1 MDTGLQQGRVSNDCT
16 KNEKLMDEYLRSQ
29 GLYRKEIAK
38 DGSCLFRAVAEQILH
53 CQSRH
58 LEVRYSCASYL
69 RRNRSKYE
77 AFIEGT
83 FEEYLKRLE
92 NPQEP
97 GKPAVNI
104 TDNNFPDKVSLCF
117 LNGNHYDIVYPKQ
130 FTEAAALCQSIV
142 YELLY
147 KVLGVD
153 SSKQTSS
160 LQSYSESDQDARE
173 ECESSD
179 ESDLDAGD
187 AYWTEGAAES
197 ADMNKFRSRYDNQV
211 PKPKDEE
218 EDDGERCEL
227 SQAVS
232 NDEDK
237 LLAELLSQ
245 ERYRRF
251 INSRSGWGIP
261 GTPLRL
267 AASRGHLRCLEVLLA
282 HDAEVDSLDVKAQT
296 PLFTAVSGKHLDCVH
311 ALLQAGAN
319 PNGSIYN
326 NCSPV
331 LTAAREG
338 DEDILRELL
347 QFGAELLI
355 DVGANVYLPTLIIEK
370 TTKQNEAVE
379 LLLKERACPKTLM
392 SRCRL
397 AIRRYMRKANKMH
410 YIDQLDIPPILRN
423 YLNHMI

>member
-1 MDTGLQQGRVSNDCT
+1 MV
-16 KNEKLMDEYLRSQ
+16 
-29 GLYRKEIAK
+29 
-38 DGSCLFRAVAEQILH
+38 
-53 CQSRH
+53 
-58 LEVRYSCASYL
+58 L
-69 RRNRSKYE
+69 RRPINMSLVDISKI
-77 AFIEGT
+77 F
-83 FEEYLKRLE
+83 
-92 NPQEP
+92 
-97 GKPAVNI
+97 
-104 TDNNFPDKVSLCF
+104 SM
-117 LNGNHYDIVYPKQ
+117 
-130 FTEAAALCQSIV
+130 
-142 YELLY
+142 
-147 KVLGVD
+147 
-153 SSKQTSS
+153 
-160 LQSYSESDQDARE
+160 LQ
-173 ECESSD
+173 
-179 ESDLDAGD
+179 
-187 AYWTEGAAES
+187 
-197 ADMNKFRSRYDNQV
+197 
-211 PKPKDEE
+211 PKDEE
-218 EDDGERCEL
+218 EDDGERREL

-232 NDEDK
+232 NDDDK

-282 HDAEVDSLDVKAQT
+282 RDAEVDSLDVKAQT

-347 QFGAELLI
+347 QFGAEVNARSKVPHWASNASACSGPLYLSSVYGHLDCFKLLLLYGADPNYNCTDEKLLARIKQPKTVLEMCLRHGCGVEYIQLLI

-392 SRCRL
+392 SQCRL
-397 AIRRYMRKANKMH
+397 AIRRYMRMANKMH

-423 YLNHMI
+423 YLNHMT